1 MSVRVPLRSAAVAC
15 AAWALACAAWAQ
27 QPLPSWNDG
36 PVKQAIVKFVADV
49 TAAGASTFVA
59 PEERVAVFDNDGT
72 LWAEQPAYFQLAFM
86 LDQVKKAAPRHP
98 EWKDDPAFKALLAGD
113 FAALMTGDRKAL
125 SRLLAAANTGMTTA
139 EYDRS
144 IREWLATARHP
155 KFNRPYTDLVYAPMV
170 ELLAYLRA
178 NGFRTFI
185 VSGGGVDFMR
195 PWVEKAYGI
204 PREQVIGSLVEVKL
218 ATIDGVPALVR
229 EPKVAFLDDGPGKPV
244 AIHRNIGRQ
253 PIAAFGNSDGDW
265 QMLQWTAAGSG
276 PRLIG
281 LVHHTDA
288 EREYAYDRKSK
299 VGKLDKAWDDA
310 VAKGWTVVDM
320 KNDWNRVFAFQ

>member
-1 MSVRVPLRSAAVAC
+1 MRLPLRSAVVAC
-15 AAWALACAAWAQ
+15 AAWAFACAAWAQ

-36 PVKQAIVKFVADV
+36 PAKQAILKFVADV
-49 TAAGASTFVA
+49 TAAGTPAYVA

-72 LWAEQPAYFQLAFM
+72 LWAEQPVYFQLAFM

-98 EWKDDPAFKALLAGD
+98 EWKSDPAFKALMAGD
-113 FAALMTGDRKAL
+113 FAALMAGDHKAL
-125 SRLLAAANTGMTTA
+125 AKLLAAANTGMTTT
-139 EYDRS
+139 EYERS

-155 KFNRPYTDLVYAPMV
+155 KYNRPYTDLVYAPMV

-185 VSGGGVDFMR
+185 VSGGGVEFMR

-204 PREQVIGSLVEVKL
+204 PPENVVGSLAEVKF
-218 ATIDGVPALVR
+218 AMVDGKPALVR
-229 EPKVAFLDDGPGKPV
+229 EPKIAFVDDGPGKPV
-244 AIHRNIGRQ
+244 GIHRNIGRQ

-276 PRLIG
+276 PRLVALI
-281 LVHHTDA
+281 HHTDA
-288 EREYAYDRKSK
+288 EREFAYDRKSK

-320 KNDWNRVFAFQ
+320 KNDWNRIFAFQ